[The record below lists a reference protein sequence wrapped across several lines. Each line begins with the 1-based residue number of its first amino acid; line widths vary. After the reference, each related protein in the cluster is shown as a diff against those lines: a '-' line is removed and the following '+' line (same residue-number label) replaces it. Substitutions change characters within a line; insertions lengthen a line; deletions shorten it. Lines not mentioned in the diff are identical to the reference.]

1 VLVMNVDERR
11 LNAMPNQIPARVPVP
26 AVLGL
31 PCDVCSAVFPRS
43 AVLARGMS
51 LVHAFS
57 FPPLMGMCI
66 CYANA
71 NDRYIK
77 ELADRIHSIENKLE
91 SEGSLTQDEIDR
103 LLTPGSHRAYNGLA
117 PPEDAGRKR
126 AFSSISATDFNA
138 AAPRQA
144 PWGPEPRPILPAP
157 ASSDTFTGPGYAN
170 NSLAPQPAAVKA
182 ETAPPK
188 PPVASMDSQVVDTEE
203 VPEVDEDSLHE

>member
-1 VLVMNVDERR
+1 MRCPIRYWRESL
-11 LNAMPNQIPARVPVP
+11 LQLCSIIHAMSVQPGSPEAWSQQGVCLLPSFFVFSPFDWY
-26 AVLGL
+26 GL
-31 PCDVCSAVFPRS
+31 
-43 AVLARGMS
+43 L
-51 LVHAFS
+51 
-57 FPPLMGMCI
+57 

-71 NDRYIK
+71 SDSYIK

-103 LLTPGSHRAYNGLA
+103 LLTPGSHRAYNGLV
-117 PPEDAGRKR
+117 PPEEPGRKR
-126 AFSSISATDFNA
+126 TFSSISASDFNA

-188 PPVASMDSQVVDTEE
+188 PPVASMDSQVVETEE

>member
-1 VLVMNVDERR
+1 M
-11 LNAMPNQIPARVPVP
+11 
-26 AVLGL
+26 
-31 PCDVCSAVFPRS
+31 
-43 AVLARGMS
+43 
-51 LVHAFS
+51 
-57 FPPLMGMCI
+57 

-71 NDRYIK
+71 RYRYIK

-103 LLTPGSHRAYNGLA
+103 LLTPGSHRAYNGLVPA
-117 PPEDAGRKR
+117 EEAGRKR
-126 AFSSISATDFNA
+126 AFSSISASDFNA

-157 ASSDTFTGPGYAN
+157 ASSDTFAGAGYAN

-182 ETAPPK
+182 EAAPQK
-188 PPVASMDSQVVDTEE
+188 PPVASMDSQIVDTEE

>member
-1 VLVMNVDERR
+1 MNADERR
-11 LNAMPNQIPARVPVP
+11 LNAMLSQIPARVLAP
-26 AVLGL
+26 AALDL
-31 PCDVCSAVFPRS
+31 LCDVCLAGFPRS
-43 AVLARGMS
+43 EVPARGMYFVS
-51 LVHAFS
+51 ALLPS
-57 FPPLMGMCI
+57 PLDWHGAL

-71 NDRYIK
+71 SDSYIK

-117 PPEDAGRKR
+117 PPEEPGRKR
-126 AFSSISATDFNA
+126 TFSSISASDFNA

-157 ASSDTFTGPGYAN
+157 ASTDTFTGPGYAN

-203 VPEVDEDSLHE
+203 VPEIEEDSLHE